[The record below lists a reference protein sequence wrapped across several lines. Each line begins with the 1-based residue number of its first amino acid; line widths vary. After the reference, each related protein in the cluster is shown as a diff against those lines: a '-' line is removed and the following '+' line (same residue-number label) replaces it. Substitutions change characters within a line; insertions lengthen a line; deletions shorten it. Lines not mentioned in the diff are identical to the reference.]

1 METTSPRDT
10 IQNLLR
16 KEKLRGQQ
24 RKRLRLM
31 NEELV
36 QRESLGID
44 LDLPFRMD
52 HKETKSGEPQAAPT
66 ISPLT
71 TEQTVIQV

>member
-1 METTSPRDT
+1 
-10 IQNLLR
+10 
-16 KEKLRGQQ
+16 
-24 RKRLRLM
+24 M

-44 LDLPFRMD
+44 LDLPFKKD

-71 TEQTVIQV
+71 TEQTVIQVWFLELNKITPRQHLPFWWEDKEVQ